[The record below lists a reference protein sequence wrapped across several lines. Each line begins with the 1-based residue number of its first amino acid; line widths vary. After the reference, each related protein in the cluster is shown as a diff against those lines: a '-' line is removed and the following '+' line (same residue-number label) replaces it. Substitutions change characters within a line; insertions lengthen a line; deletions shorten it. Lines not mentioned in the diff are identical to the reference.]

1 MKYFFCTRCWS
12 EISAATTVCPQ
23 CHDDVAARKTRGDY
37 ADALIAAL
45 QNPDPVVTARAAWL
59 LGERRKPR
67 GVLGLC
73 RLVRES
79 TDAFAVESALDALT
93 KIGDSRATATVRWA
107 VNHVNPLV
115 RASAARVVAQAIFRE
130 KP

>member
-12 EISAATTVCPQ
+12 EISAATTICPQ
-23 CHDDVAARKTRGDY
+23 CHDDVVARKMRVDY
-37 ADALIAAL
+37 VDALIAAL
-45 QNPDPVVTARAAWL
+45 QNSDPVVTARAAWL
-59 LGERRKPR
+59 LGERREPK

-79 TDAFAVESALDALT
+79 MDAFAVESGLDALT

-115 RASAARVVAQAIFRE
+115 RASAARAIAQAMFRE
-130 KP
+130 EP